1 MWCMCSYISI
11 EEDWHDSCM
20 VELATNLKFVGF
32 LNKTTRGISPWGIA
46 PEQLRKQWKIWLER
60 IAAAN
65 MEWQPLSSVETSWN
79 AFWAELTGDLKLAV
93 VGQASPRVWFSDIP
107 ALSTWLYTYCTTL
120 AHKTRLHLAYINLPR
135 WRPWKRCM
143 SAPSGITFLIFS
155 FIPCLSIETIIFL
168 FLLFLVFLLLRI
180 QPFIIF
186 LSLDRDLL
194 LWFTLCAQGS
204 CLLFGL
210 CLRLSCVLGLSFF
223 GFHTSKKLRYMWLKF
238 DAKDTQVCFSNLIK
252 CENLE
257 MHGGHETARW
267 LPHLWHWF
275 LQPVALR
282 TLFWLL
288 THAAQF
294 ALATWLWLERAPQRT
309 FCNSPS
315 AWSAHPWGSLWRPNH
330 WAWEAGFFLSGC
342 DLLPTSISASNTRIY
357 IYIYTC
363 VYIYI
368 CVCT

>member
-1 MWCMCSYISI
+1 
-11 EEDWHDSCM
+11 
-20 VELATNLKFVGF
+20 
-32 LNKTTRGISPWGIA
+32 
-46 PEQLRKQWKIWLER
+46 
-60 IAAAN
+60 
-65 MEWQPLSSVETSWN
+65 
-79 AFWAELTGDLKLAV
+79 
-93 VGQASPRVWFSDIP
+93 
-107 ALSTWLYTYCTTL
+107 
-120 AHKTRLHLAYINLPR
+120 
-135 WRPWKRCM
+135 
-143 SAPSGITFLIFS
+143 
-155 FIPCLSIETIIFL
+155 
-168 FLLFLVFLLLRI
+168 
-180 QPFIIF
+180 
-186 LSLDRDLL
+186 
-194 LWFTLCAQGS
+194 
-204 CLLFGL
+204 
-210 CLRLSCVLGLSFF
+210 
-223 GFHTSKKLRYMWLKF
+223 MWLKF
-238 DAKDTQVCFSNLIK
+238 DAKGTQVCFSNLIK

-357 IYIYTC
+357 IC

-368 CVCT
+368 YVHNKWRKSCMNIFVRNESISIYIYTHYICIQIIHVCTETTVFITRFFVRHLWGLRSSEIRINSLWCHPRLSITAWTDRSKFVIC